1 MLLEKFRIPATVLG
15 GLLLVFS
22 ANLKA
27 DDWAERSFKVAGGG
41 VLTMEYPES
50 WGKKPRYETFDAVT
64 DIRFG
69 PFGPK
74 AKPVFLVHTQSF
86 LAVESISA
94 EDLAEIAKVE
104 VANFKETAFETDIAI
119 NELQSADNAVLYF
132 SITDRE
138 SRRGEFDYL
147 TMAVISSG
155 KLLTKCYFFSSDGAP
170 DFGADAMR
178 MMQSIKYTAP
188 PPEEDEDE

>member
-1 MLLEKFRIPATVLG
+1 MLLGKFRIAATVLA

-22 ANLKA
+22 ANSKA

-41 VLTMEYPES
+41 ILTMEYPES
-50 WGKKPRYETFDAVT
+50 WGKKPKYETFDAVT
-64 DIRFG
+64 DIQFG
-69 PFGPK
+69 PYGPK

-86 LAVESISA
+86 LATEVIST
-94 EDLAEIAKVE
+94 EDLVEISKVE
-104 VANFKETAFETDIAI
+104 VANVKGIAFETDIVINDIQGPANAI
-119 NELQSADNAVLYF
+119 RYF
-132 SITDRE
+132 SITDSE

-155 KLLTKCYFFSSDGAP
+155 RLLTKCYFFSSDGAP
-170 DFGADAMR
+170 DFGADAIR

-188 PPEEDEDE
+188 PPEKEKDK

>member
-1 MLLEKFRIPATVLG
+1 MLLEKFRIITIVFG

-22 ANLKA
+22 ANVKA

-50 WGKKPRYETFDAVT
+50 WSKKPRYETFDAVT

-69 PFGPK
+69 PHGPK

-86 LAVESISA
+86 LAVEPISA
-94 EDLAEIAKVE
+94 EGLAEIAEVE
-104 VANFKETAFETDIAI
+104 VANLKDTAFETEIVV
-119 NELQSADNAVLYF
+119 NGLQGVDNSILYF

-170 DFGADAMR
+170 DFGADAIR

-188 PPEEDEDE
+188 PPEEEKDE